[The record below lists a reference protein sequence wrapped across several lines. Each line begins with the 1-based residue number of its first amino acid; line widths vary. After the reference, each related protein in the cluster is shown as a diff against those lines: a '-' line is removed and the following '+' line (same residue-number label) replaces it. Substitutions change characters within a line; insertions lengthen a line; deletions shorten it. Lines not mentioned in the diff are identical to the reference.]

1 VNVKASF
8 LPGAML
14 TLMATAI
21 TTTSCSRDI
30 SLLPPVDAG
39 PGATAEAGAPRADA
53 AAGGGAA
60 CSGLGDPIT
69 LPTAA
74 GATCAAALS
83 ARAHRFALCACDS
96 LNVTQELDTD
106 TFDSSIGAPSG
117 DPFAAIGVNGD
128 LTSSAR
134 ITAGG
139 AVYVAGSGGFTTT
152 QTLIDA
158 GTFRVGATTWIM
170 SGAVEVPTDAYLGGD
185 VIGILLVIGTLHLG
199 PNAITAQAVID
210 AGTTVREAVS
220 VPPPC
225 DCGATFVDIPAAIT
239 ATAARNDDAVA
250 GLDPGGLSV
259 TAGPAAVDI
268 PCGRFALATIDTR
281 QPLALMVHGRALL
294 AVTGDV
300 TLRAGLT
307 VALDPGAELD
317 LLVGGRLLSSGATS
331 VGSASPARF
340 RIWVAGTASVALD
353 DGPTLAAMLHAP
365 GAFVTASAGLEVSGG
380 LFARALTTGG
390 TTTIH
395 FDEAVLSSGEICGES
410 PQTPVP

>member
-1 VNVKASF
+1 
-8 LPGAML
+8 ML

-21 TTTSCSRDI
+21 VTGCSRDV
-30 SLLPPVDAG
+30 SLLPPVVDAS
-39 PGATAEAGAPRADA
+39 PGATADAGAPRADA
-53 AAGGGAA
+53 ATGGGAA

-83 ARAHRFALCACDS
+83 SRAHRFALCACDS

-128 LTSSAR
+128 LMSSAR

-139 AVYVAGSGGFTTT
+139 AVYVAGSSGFTTT
-152 QTLIDA
+152 QTMITA
-158 GTFRVGATTWIM
+158 GTFRVPGKTWIM
-170 SGAVEVPTDAYLGGD
+170 SGAVEVATDAYLGSD
-185 VIGILLVIGTLHLG
+185 LIGILLVTGTLHIA
-199 PNAITAQAVID
+199 PNANIAQAIIS
-210 AGTTVREAVS
+210 AGGIVGEPVS
-220 VPPPC
+220 LAPPC
-225 DCGATFVDIPAAIT
+225 DCGSTFVDIPAAIT
-239 ATAARNDDAVA
+239 STAARNDDVA
-250 GLDPGGLSV
+250 GGLDPNGLTV

-331 VGSASPARF
+331 IGSASPARF

-353 DGPTLAAMLHAP
+353 DGPTLSAMLHAP

-395 FDEAVLSSGEICGES
+395 FDEAALSSGEACGGAA
-410 PQTPVP
+410 QTPVP